1 MPRAIWTGSLSFG
14 LVNVPVGLFTATE
27 DRTIHFN
34 QFEEGTSDRIRMK
47 RVNER
52 TGEEVEYARVVK
64 GYDLGGGEYVLVTP
78 EELESVEPGRSRT
91 IEITD
96 FVDLDAIDPIHFKST
111 YYLGP
116 QGEQAARPYALLLQA
131 MEQTNKVAI
140 ASLVLRTKE
149 HLVAI
154 RPSHS
159 VLALET
165 MYYADEVRD
174 PVAEVPG
181 LPDDLTFSGREVE
194 TAKLL
199 IDSMASAWDPAVYED
214 EYRKRVEQLIDEKR
228 QGKVVATER
237 PEPGP
242 TPVVD
247 LMAALQAS
255 VEAARSHR
263 PGARLSDDLP
273 RAAPGGAP
281 AAGAPSKRGRTTR
294 SAPARPSRAQAK
306 AAAPDV
312 EGLSKAALL
321 ARAAE
326 LGIAGRSRMTRDE
339 LVAAVGGAAKA
350 ARRRKAS

>member
-34 QFEEGTSDRIRMK
+34 QFQSGTSDRIRMK

-52 TGEEVEYARVVK
+52 TGDEVEYGDVVK
-64 GYDLGGGEYVLVTP
+64 GYDLGGGEYVIVTP

-96 FVDLDAIDPIHFKST
+96 FVDLESIDPIYFKTT
-111 YYLGP
+111 YYVGP
-116 QGEQAARPYALLLQA
+116 QGEQAARPYALLLEA

-154 RPSHS
+154 RPARS

-165 MYYADEVRD
+165 MYFADEVRD
-174 PVAEVPG
+174 PAAEVPG
-181 LPDDLTFSGREVE
+181 LPEDLSFSGRELD

-228 QGKVVATER
+228 QGKVIVTER
-237 PEPGP
+237 PEPGS

-263 PGARLSDDLP
+263 PGARLTEDRTAAAGP
-273 RAAPGGAP
+273 PARAKRGRAP
-281 AAGAPSKRGRTTR
+281 AAPPTG
-294 SAPARPSRAQAK
+294 
-306 AAAPDV
+306 DLD
-312 EGLSKAALL
+312 GLSKTALL

-326 LGIAGRSRMTRDE
+326 LGVPGRSRMTRDE
-339 LVAAVGGAAKA
+339 LVAALSAAGKP